1 MTTIA
6 WILLAAVLV
15 LDTVSHLLLKSA
27 SIKADGDSQT
37 EFLLALVR
45 QPVFWVAVASFVALL
60 VAWVG
65 FISRVPLS
73 QGVMAASITIVGVMV
88 GGRIF
93 FGERITPP
101 RALAVGLISAGVLL
115 VGVFAA

>member
-27 SIKADGDSQT
+27 TLKAEGGAQSD
-37 EFLLALVR
+37 FLLALIR
-45 QPVFWVAVASFVALL
+45 QPVFWAAIACFVALL

-65 FISRVPLS
+65 FIGHVPLS
-73 QGVMAASITIVGVMV
+73 QGVMAASITIVGVMI
-88 GGRIF
+88 GGRLM
-93 FGERITPP
+93 FGERITAP
-101 RALAVGLISAGVLL
+101 RALAVCLISTGVLL